1 MEKIYIVIAI
11 ISVVYLLLLLLLYKS
26 NKSDNFEHF
35 ESIID
40 TNFIKQF
47 TYSNSLYRPVPS
59 NNLEQVK
66 LNVLNELN
74 KIPNFVIK
82 EQFFTRKIHDK
93 EYFFSNII
101 GNSTIFND
109 TKPYIILSAHID
121 GPGMNNCSA
130 SIDAITSI
138 SVIIEITKK
147 LLQINNKYNLQVVF
161 FDGEEAID
169 GPWEN
174 DNTLSGSL
182 YFVKNLKSS
191 QNSLSQVFV
200 FDLIGGDIDKNK
212 LYGYSNNP
220 KSHLLMSKL
229 AWTNNELYPENKR
242 IFIDPNESISYII
255 ITDDTKPFYN
265 ANIPVI
271 DLIPP
276 VFPTNHHTIKDNY
289 DNVNWNYVEIFAN
302 VIFDYLNKNPVF
314 N

>member
-1 MEKIYIVIAI
+1 MEKNYIIIAI
-11 ISVVYLLLLLLLYKS
+11 ISVIYLSLLFVLYKS
-26 NKSDNFEHF
+26 NNSENFEHF
-35 ESIID
+35 ESLID
-40 TNFIKQF
+40 LNFIKQF
-47 TYSNSLYRPVPS
+47 TKNNSLYRPVHS
-59 NNLEQVK
+59 NNLEKVK

-82 EQFFTRKIHDK
+82 EQNFTRKIHDK
-93 EYFFSNII
+93 VYNFSNII

-121 GPGMNNCSA
+121 GPSMNNCPA

-147 LLQINNKYNLQVVF
+147 LLQINNKYNIQVVF

-169 GPWEN
+169 GPWEH

-182 YFVKNLKSS
+182 YFVKNLK
-191 QNSLSQVFV
+191 NLPSQVFV
-200 FDLIGGDIDKNK
+200 FDLIGGDIEKNK

-242 IFIDPNESISYII
+242 IFVDPNESISYII
-255 ITDDTKPFYN
+255 ITDDAKPFYK
-265 ANIPVI
+265 AEIPVI

-276 VFPTNHHTIKDNY
+276 VFPTTHHTIKDNY
-289 DNVNWNYVEIFAN
+289 DNVNWNYVEIYAN